1 MSRELIEREF
11 FRVEAGS
18 ERAERLAS
26 LLTLSYEPMLVW
38 ELNGPIEF
46 WNTGAERL
54 YGFTPGEALGRIS
67 HVLLQTKFPVALNEL
82 ITRLQNERYWSGELH
97 HICKDGSE
105 VIVES
110 RQQLLSDGTVIEV
123 NRDVTG
129 RKQIEAALYEREE
142 QLQRLASIVQSS
154 DDAIVSKN
162 LDGIITS

>member
-46 WNTGAERL
+46 WNNGAERL
-54 YGFTPGEALGRIS
+54 YGFTPEEAVGRIS
-67 HVLLQTKFPVALNEL
+67 HVLLRTEFSVKFNEL
-82 ITRLQNERYWSGELH
+82 IAQLQNERYWSGELR
-97 HICKDGSE
+97 HICKDGRE

-110 RQQLLSDGTVIEV
+110 RQQLLDDGTVIEV
-123 NRDVTG
+123 NRDVTD
-129 RKQIEAALYEREE
+129 RKNRSRALRK
-142 QLQRLASIVQSS
+142 RRAIAPVGVHCSVQ
-154 DDAIVSKN
+154 
-162 LDGIITS
+162 